1 MKHTGTITIET
12 PRLILR
18 KFTLNDAQQM
28 FDNYCS
34 HEAVTEFLTWRPH
47 KTIDDTLEFLNGFVL
62 PAYEQE
68 NTYRW
73 VIILKETNQV
83 IGSID
88 VVRANDAKR
97 RAELGWVLG
106 DEYWGK
112 GYMPEAGKAVTK
124 LLFKNGYERVEALH
138 DVRNPKSGRVM
149 QKIGMKHEGVL
160 KHFEPNKDDIL
171 VDCDIWAI
179 TDENDINL

>member
-1 MKHTGTITIET
+1 MEHTGTITIKT

-18 KFTLNDAQQM
+18 RFTVNDAQQM
-28 FDNYCS
+28 FDNYCC
-34 HEAVTEFLTWRPH
+34 HEIVTEFLTWYPH
-47 KTIDDTLEFLNGFVL
+47 KSITDTLEFLNGFIL
-62 PAYEQE
+62 PAYEKE

-112 GYMPEAGKAVTK
+112 GYMPEAARAVVD
-124 LLFKNGYERVEALH
+124 LLFNIGYERIEAIH
-138 DVRNPKSGRVM
+138 DVRNSKSGRVM
-149 QKIGMKHEGVL
+149 EKIGMKHEGVL
-160 KHFEPNKDDIL
+160 KRFEPNKDDVL

-179 TDENDINL
+179 TDKNDIIL